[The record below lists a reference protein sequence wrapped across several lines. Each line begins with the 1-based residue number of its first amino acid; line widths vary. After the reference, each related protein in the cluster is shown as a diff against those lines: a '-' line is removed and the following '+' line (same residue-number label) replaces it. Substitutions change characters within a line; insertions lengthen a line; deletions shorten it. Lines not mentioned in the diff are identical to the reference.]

1 MIRTSINRVLRS
13 SQSNNLNPLNGRFL
27 AQNTHILPGLLRSI
41 STDTGLLPE
50 LRNALKQAMKDRN
63 LVQRDVLKSVIGD
76 IQTSQHLANA
86 PSPMKTLKMAITK
99 RFEAAKA
106 SKEANPP
113 RVEMEEL
120 YTSEAKIL
128 QQFIPAELADMS
140 SEELVVTVKEVVN
153 QLQIPVEDR
162 SKALGRVVKAVKEIT
177 GERADGKEIAK
188 IVKDVL
194 ELK

>member
-1 MIRTSINRVLRS
+1 MKGRIPINLILRS
-13 SQSNNLNPLNGRFL
+13 TQANHFNSFNRQL
-27 AQNTHILPGLLRSI
+27 QRSI
-41 STDTGLLPE
+41 STDTGLIPE

-63 LVQRDVLKSVIGD
+63 LVQRDVLKSVLGD

-86 PSPMKTLKMAITK
+86 PSPIKTLKLAITK

-113 RVEMEEL
+113 RLEMEEL
-120 YTSEAKIL
+120 YTSEAIIL
-128 QQFIPAELADMS
+128 QRFLPPELVDMS
-140 SEELVVTVKEVVN
+140 SEELISTVKEVVN
-153 QLQIPVEDR
+153 QLKIPVEDR
-162 SKALGRVVKAVKEIT
+162 SKSIGRVVKSVKEIT

-188 IVKDVL
+188 VVKEVL